1 MPALRS
7 ELEFIIQALFA
18 YIRTI
23 GGNLQ
28 NRTTQADNSMSSIK
42 SMDSLMMSSIH
53 KKPLN
58 ELTEAEQ
65 LRLYAQYWGKNENE
79 ADVRE
84 EFKQLTN

>member
-42 SMDSLMMSSIH
+42 SMDSLMMKSMDLLVS
-53 KKPLN
+53 K
-58 ELTEAEQ
+58 ET
-65 LRLYAQYWGKNENE
+65 GM
-79 ADVRE
+79 RE
-84 EFKQLTN
+84 STCMMEIKTRIGQEE